1 MRLGIVTGLA
11 AERSCL
17 RALSADQG
25 SVRCF
30 GMGPEAAAEA
40 ACELLS
46 EGCSALLSFGLAGGL
61 DPGLR
66 PGAIV
71 VAEAIVTDRGELF
84 STDTAWR
91 RRVIRRLT
99 TTGCSVFEGQLLCS
113 DRPLLSVEDKRAAA
127 LASQAVV
134 VDMESHAVARAAQ
147 RSSVP
152 FLAIRAVADPAERT
166 VPAWLAATIGD
177 SGRPRLR
184 VVAKGALAHLSDV
197 PRLFRLA
204 RDQRAAL
211 AALRRVALDVGP
223 SFALC

>member
-17 RALSADQG
+17 RALAADQG

-30 GMGPEAAAEA
+30 GMGPEAAAKA
-40 ACELLS
+40 ASGLLS

-66 PGAIV
+66 PGTVV
-71 VAEAIVTDRGELF
+71 VAEAIVTGRGELF
-84 STDTAWR
+84 ATDTAWR

-99 TTGCSVFEGQLLCS
+99 PGGAVCQGQLAGS

-127 LASQAVV
+127 LASQVV
-134 VDMESHAVARAAQ
+134 AVDMESHAIAGAAR

-152 FLAIRAVADPAERT
+152 FLAIRAVADPAARA
-166 VPAWLAATIGD
+166 VPAWLAETIGD

-184 VVAKGALAHLSDV
+184 VVAKGALAHASDV
-197 PRLFRLA
+197 PLLFRLA
-204 RDQRAAL
+204 LDRRAAL
-211 AALRRVALDVGP
+211 AALRRVALDAGP
-223 SFALC
+223 LFALR

>member
-99 TTGCSVFEGQLLCS
+99 PGGAVCQGRLAGS
-113 DRPLLSVEDKRAAA
+113 DRPLLSVEEKRAAA
-127 LASQAVV
+127 LASQVVV
-134 VDMESHAVARAAQ
+134 VDMESHEVARAAQ

-152 FLAIRAVADPAERT
+152 FLAIRAVADPAERA

-184 VVAKGALAHLSDV
+184 MIAEGALAHLSDV
-197 PRLFRLA
+197 PRLFRLG

-211 AALRRVALDVGP
+211 AALRRVALDAGP
-223 SFALC
+223 LFALR